1 VRRLRTRAPASRGL
15 QRAKTG
21 TLGVIEEAR
30 VIAFARAHK
39 VGLWLEFGTL
49 TLLAVASFIA
59 NQFWPQYVGESW
71 GWMLLFG
78 SLPWSALALAVP
90 QMGVFAVVIVSVG
103 LGFNT
108 VVITT
113 ITGTPSHGG

>member
-1 VRRLRTRAPASRGL
+1 
-15 QRAKTG
+15 
-21 TLGVIEEAR
+21 
-30 VIAFARAHK
+30 VIAFARVHK
-39 VGLWLEFGTL
+39 AGLWLEFGAV

-71 GWMLLFG
+71 GWMLLFA

-90 QMGVFAVVIVSVG
+90 QVSVLAVVVVSVG

-113 ITGTPSHGG
+113 IVWYAIAWWLNTVRFSNDA